1 MKHLMEAQE
10 EDEKKIERDREFF
23 FFFELGAYLE
33 LSRTSMREI
42 FHKNS

>member
-23 FFFELGAYLE
+23 FFFLNQE
-33 LSRTSMREI
+33 RI
-42 FHKNS
+42 WNSVEHP